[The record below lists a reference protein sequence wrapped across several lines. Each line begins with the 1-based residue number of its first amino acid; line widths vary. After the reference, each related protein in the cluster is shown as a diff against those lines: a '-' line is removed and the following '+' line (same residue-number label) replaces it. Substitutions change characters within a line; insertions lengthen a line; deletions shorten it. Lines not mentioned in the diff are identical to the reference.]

1 MADAS
6 HVGRVID
13 EIDMPVEAGKVR
25 EFAVAV
31 GDRDHESV
39 PLTFAAVASHWRDQ
53 AAMVAM
59 LGLDIRRVVAG
70 GSEWEYGAPVRI
82 GDRLAGRRIVTDV
95 VVKAGGQTIITLETA
110 LHRGDGR
117 LAVTQRDTVIELAP

>member
-1 MADAS
+1 VADAS
-6 HVGRVID
+6 HVGTVID
-13 EIDMPVEAGKVR
+13 EVDMPVEPGKVR
-25 EFAVAV
+25 EFAIAV
-31 GDRDHESV
+31 GDEDQDSV

-59 LGLDIRRVVAG
+59 LGLDIRRVVVGA
-70 GSEWEYGAPVRI
+70 SEWEYGAPVLV

-110 LHRGDGR
+110 LHRGDGE